1 METAEHKESSD
12 LSTLQKNISE
22 LGIVVSA
29 GPEEELNSLQGRY
42 ETLDSIEREI
52 IASLPSIKRE
62 KGKIKG
68 AISAL
73 KGDPESVDIE
83 VGDPNSQDTEIVTC
97 GNAKV
102 DDIKGCTQRRAMYVI
117 AEKNDGFLP
126 LNSAVDLVVAA
137 ELNKGTRKSSL
148 STLHHYLSNN
158 PDFEWISPST
168 FRLLVGE
175 NEPDPTTGEEW
186 AQAERANRHSANSF
200 NHHEARQGA
209 EV

>member
-1 METAEHKESSD
+1 METAEHKEPSD
-12 LSTLQKNISE
+12 LLMLQKNISK
-22 LGIVVSA
+22 LGGAVSA
-29 GPEEELNSLQGRY
+29 GPEEVLKSLQGRY

-62 KGKIKG
+62 KEKLKG

-73 KGDPESVDIE
+73 KGDSDS
-83 VGDPNSQDTEIVTC
+83 GDKEDGDTDSPGTAVVTC
-97 GNAKV
+97 GNATV
-102 DDIKGCTQRRAMYVI
+102 NDIKGHSQRRAMYVI
-117 AEKNDGFLP
+117 AGKNDGLLP
-126 LNSAVDLVVAA
+126 LNNAVDLVVAA

-168 FRLLVGE
+168 FRLLMGE
-175 NEPDPTTGEEW
+175 DDPDSTTGEEW
-186 AQAERANRHSANSF
+186 AQAERAKRHSANGF
-200 NHHEARQGA
+200 NHHEAHQGA

>member
-1 METAEHKESSD
+1 METAERKESSD

-29 GPEEELNSLQGRY
+29 GPEEVLKSLQGRY

-62 KGKIKG
+62 KEKLEG

-97 GNAKV
+97 GNATV

-117 AEKNDGFLP
+117 AEKNDGLLP
-126 LNSAVDLVVAA
+126 LNSAVDLIVAA
-137 ELNKGTRKSSL
+137 KLNRGTRKSSL

-158 PDFEWISPST
+158 QDFVWSSPSK
-168 FRLLVGE
+168 FRLKGDE
-175 NEPDPTTGEEW
+175 DAETTTGDEW
-186 AQAERANRHSANSF
+186 AQSERVNENSVNGF
-200 NHHEARQGA
+200 NHRD
-209 EV
+209 VRR